1 MMHVLTFPRSF
12 CLALLLGVLTPAT
25 LRAAEPLSAARQ
37 REILRDALSAFDR
50 AVDVAREDP
59 AQAVQ
64 LYRQAEAGFL
74 ALGGAGLRNACL
86 EYNLG
91 NVYFRLGDL
100 GHAILHYRRAAA
112 LDPSDDRLTANLR
125 YARERVEPR
134 IAPSGQ
140 RRLARQLLF
149 WHYGTSVRQRFW
161 ALAVLSAGGW
171 LLMLLWLRWRQRGVL
186 IGGLVGAAAALAVGT
201 SLLWQLHTEAHTPP
215 AVVVAREVPLRLG
228 RGAGSDLA
236 LKQPLG
242 PGIELRILQERGD
255 WVEIRLANDQ
265 TGWLL
270 AAAVERI

>member
-1 MMHVLTFPRSF
+1 MTHVLTFRRSF
-12 CLALLLGVLTPAT
+12 CLALLLGVLAPAT
-25 LRAAEPLSAARQ
+25 LHATEPLSPARQ

-50 AVDVAREDP
+50 AVDVARDDP

-64 LYRQAEAGFL
+64 LYRQAEADFL
-74 ALGGAGLRNACL
+74 TLGDAGLRNACL
-86 EYNLG
+86 EYDLG

-112 LDPSDDRLTANLR
+112 LAPSDERLTANLR
-125 YARERVEPR
+125 YARDRVEPR

-149 WHYGTSVRQRFW
+149 WHYGTSVRQRFG

-171 LLMLLWLRWRQRGVL
+171 LLMLLWLRWRQRAAL
-186 IGGLVGAAAALAVGT
+186 IGGLVGVAVAVAVGA

-215 AVVVAREVPLRLG
+215 AVVVAREVSLRLG

-265 TGWLL
+265 TGWLP
-270 AAAVERI
+270 AAAVQRI

>member
-1 MMHVLTFPRSF
+1 MKHVLTFPRSF
-12 CLALLLGVLTPAT
+12 GLALLLGVLTPAT
-25 LRAAEPLSAARQ
+25 LRAAEPLSPARQ
-37 REILRDALSAFDR
+37 REVLRDALSAFDR

-74 ALGGAGLRNACL
+74 ALGDAGLRNACL
-86 EYNLG
+86 EYDLG

-112 LDPSDDRLTANLR
+112 LDPSDERLTANLR
-125 YARERVEPR
+125 YARDRVEPR

-149 WHYGTSVRQRFW
+149 WHYGTSVRQRFG
-161 ALAVLSAGGW
+161 ALAVVSAGGG
-171 LLMLLWLRWRQRGVL
+171 LLLFAWLRWRQRGVL
-186 IGGLVGAAAALAVGT
+186 IGGLVGVAAALAVGT
-201 SLLWQLHTEAHTPP
+201 SLLWQLHADARFPP
-215 AVVVAREVPLRLG
+215 AVVVARGVPLRLG
-228 RGAGSDLA
+228 RGTGSDLA

-242 PGIELRILQERGD
+242 PGLELRVLQERGD
-255 WVEIRLANDQ
+255 WVEVRLPNDQ
-265 TGWLL
+265 AGWLP